1 MRLIFQSMFLCKT
14 SSPLAILMLFWTL
27 QPGLYDQLLPFSL
40 HIRGFCISR
49 CCNFL
54 VLSLSCETRSATVK
68 TANKTNK
75 TFVRPTLP
83 GWKLLSSAHTQTSTI
98 IILLLYYIILYYYI
112 THLFFLPV
120 SALYLSYDSTFYTAD
135 TCINNFKNNTLDFF
149 TQSSPPNPVCNTPHH
164 TINNW
169 HILNIIISLFW
180 CLWQIF

>member
-27 QPGLYDQLLPFSL
+27 QPGHYDQLLPFSL

-83 GWKLLSSAHTQTSTI
+83 GWKLLSSAHTQTSKI
-98 IILLLYYIILYYYI
+98 IILYYIILYYIILYYII
-112 THLFFLPV
+112 THLFF
-120 SALYLSYDSTFYTAD
+120 YQCQHCTFHMTPHSIQQTHASIILKIIPW
-135 TCINNFKNNTLDFF
+135 TFS
-149 TQSSPPNPVCNTPHH
+149 QSSPPNPVCNTPHH

-180 CLWQIF
+180 CL